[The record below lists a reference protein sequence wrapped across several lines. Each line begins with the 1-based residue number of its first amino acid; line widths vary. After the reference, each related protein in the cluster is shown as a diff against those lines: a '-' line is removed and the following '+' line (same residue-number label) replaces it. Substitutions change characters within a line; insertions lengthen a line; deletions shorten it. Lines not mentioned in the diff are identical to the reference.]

1 MPRAER
7 VEWVDHI
14 VGSRLQTIGDVAV
27 ARMGTVAVI
36 AGDGDATPVI
46 DALGDSALANGF
58 VVAMMSLAEHG
69 LQDLHAV
76 VGALAASMRAPH
88 VDAGRRNG
96 VIAALDAFARAH
108 GRSAEALFEESAD
121 EEAFGGELYL
131 LTREYIASA
140 SGTGPAR
147 KLQAWLGGRDVARE
161 TDDLRT
167 LSARTAK
174 RALADSDAPR
184 PRPRPPRHSHRAARC
199 RSVGRPLA

>member
-1 MPRAER
+1 MLDARPRPGGISPGMPRAER

-58 VVAMMSLAEHG
+58 VVGMASLAEHG

-76 VGALAASMRAPH
+76 VGALAASMRTPH

-96 VIAALDAFARAH
+96 VVAAL
-108 GRSAEALFEESAD
+108 RSEE
-121 EEAFGGELYL
+121 
-131 LTREYIASA
+131 R
-140 SGTGPAR
+140 R
-147 KLQAWLGGRDVARE
+147 
-161 TDDLRT
+161 
-167 LSARTAK
+167 
-174 RALADSDAPR
+174 
-184 PRPRPPRHSHRAARC
+184 
-199 RSVGRPLA
+199 VGKE